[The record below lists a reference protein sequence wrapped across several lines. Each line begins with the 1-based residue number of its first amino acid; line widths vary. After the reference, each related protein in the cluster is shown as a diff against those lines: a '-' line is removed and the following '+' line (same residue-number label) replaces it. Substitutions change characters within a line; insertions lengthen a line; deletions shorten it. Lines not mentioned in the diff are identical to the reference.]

1 MRDPKP
7 IGELLD
13 MLMKRYRLADPD
25 TWTRIRTEWDTVVGP
40 PWSGRSLPVSLQNH
54 ELVVEAVNP
63 GAVSMLRYGIVAL
76 LERLGE
82 EYGPGVVS
90 SVRVVPPRRR

>member
-13 MLMKRYRLADPD
+13 TLMKRYRLVAPD
-25 TWTRIRTEWDTVVGP
+25 TWTRIQREWDAVVGH
-40 PWSGRSLPVSLQNH
+40 PWSGRSVPVSLQDA
-54 ELVVEAVNP
+54 ELVVEAITP
-63 GAVSMLRYGIVAL
+63 GAVSMLRYGIGSL

-82 EYGPGVVS
+82 EFGPDVVT
-90 SVRVVPPRRR
+90 SVRVVAPRRR